1 MKYLF
6 VVGILETLW
15 HESND
20 ISFSA
25 GKQDSEPFL
34 SLPSLKQII
43 KEKGRA
49 HLGDGGHSIELPGPQ
64 EDMT

>member
-1 MKYLF
+1 M
-6 VVGILETLW
+6 
-15 HESND
+15 SQM
-20 ISFSA
+20 ISHSLLPLSV

-34 SLPSLKQII
+34 SLPSLKKII
-43 KEKGRA
+43 KEEGRA